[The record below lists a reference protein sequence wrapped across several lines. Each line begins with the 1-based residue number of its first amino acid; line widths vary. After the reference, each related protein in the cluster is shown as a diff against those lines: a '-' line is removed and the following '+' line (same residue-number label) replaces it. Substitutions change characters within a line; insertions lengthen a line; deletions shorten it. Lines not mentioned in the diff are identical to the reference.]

1 MSAETIETTQARV
14 KENFLPGPVLLLGA
28 PGVGKGTQAQM
39 LMAELGVP
47 QVSTGDL
54 LRANIQQGTELGK
67 KAKSLMDVGQLVPD
81 EVVNEMVQ
89 DRLAQG
95 DAANGYILDGY
106 PRTLGQA
113 EWLDGHLATASAG
126 KLDLVAVNIRVD
138 HGELLRRITGRRTCP
153 ACKRIYNIYS
163 QPPKVDEV
171 CDFDGTQLIQRSD
184 DTEAAFIERMKAYDA
199 QTEPVID
206 HYRSQGRFAE
216 VDGAAS
222 VGAVSAAV
230 RAELG
235 RLRSAG
241 KPGA

>member
-14 KENFLPGPVLLLGA
+14 KDNFLPGPVLLLGA

-81 EVVNEMVQ
+81 EVVNEMVE
-89 DRLAQG
+89 DRLAKG

-113 EWLDGHLATASAG
+113 EWLDRHLATASAG
-126 KLDLVAVNIRVD
+126 TRDLVAVNIRVD

-153 ACKRIYNIYS
+153 TCKRIYNIHF
-163 QPPKVDEV
+163 QPPKVEEG

-216 VDGAAS
+216 VDGTAS

-241 KPGA
+241 KQGV